1 MDLKLFCNLN
11 DSMSLFPFLGPQ
23 YIMLRLLAIKQS
35 LAVAGEEVLLLQL
48 FCLVSLSGQPGN
60 AGAAPVP
67 GVILMGA
74 ALS

>member
-23 YIMLRLLAIKQS
+23 YIMLRLPAIKQS
-35 LAVAGEEVLLLQL
+35 LAVAGEEVVLLQL
-48 FCLVSLSGQPGN
+48 VCLVSLSGQPGN

-67 GVILMGA
+67 GVILMGT